1 MAKFKVQGYIVF
13 EVEVEAETHEQAY
26 LMVNDAEFDCDSDIT
41 LDFGGSSLVAEWSPS
56 DCMGYT
62 VTDEDGEQEDFGY

>member
-13 EVEVEAETHEQAY
+13 EVEVEAETNEQAY
-26 LMVNDAEFDCDSDIT
+26 RMIDDAEFYCDSDIT
-41 LDFGGSSLVAEWSPS
+41 LNVGGSSLAADWFPS

-62 VTDEDGEQEDFGY
+62 VTDEAGEQEDFGY